1 MDFTILTGMSGSGKT
16 QAIHFFED
24 LGYFCIDNMPPAL
37 IPMLANMMGSVK
49 DKFRNVALVIDI
61 RVGEMINELLGQVDE
76 LKKKYE
82 VRLIF
87 LDTND
92 NTLVHRYKETRRNH
106 PLNNPEGLLASIKE
120 ERAMLYKLR
129 KAADYVIDTSNY
141 SNNKL
146 REKFMEIYNL
156 TSVNSMFEIRVE
168 SFGYKHGIPVDAD
181 LVFDVRCFP
190 NPFYIPDLKKKTGN
204 DQEVRDYVMS
214 FPEAVTFFEKLRDM
228 IKFLVPLYVEEGRSS
243 LVIAIGCTGGHHR
256 SVTFANMLG
265 GYLKE
270 LGYNASTVHRDISIY
285 AAHE

>member
-1 MDFTILTGMSGSGKT
+1 MDFTIVTGMSGSGKT

-37 IPMLANMMGSVK
+37 IPMLADMMGSVR
-49 DKFRNVALVIDI
+49 DKFRHVALVIDI
-61 RVGEMINELLGQVDE
+61 RVGDMINELMGQIE
-76 LKKKYE
+76 KLKEKYD

-92 NTLVHRYKETRRNH
+92 GTLVHRYKETRRSH
-106 PLNNPEGLLASIKE
+106 PLNNSEGLLASIRE

-129 KAADYVIDTSNY
+129 KSADYVIDTSDF

-146 REKFMEIYNL
+146 RERFMEIYNL
-156 TSVNSMFEIRVE
+156 TSVNSMFEVKVT

-190 NPFYIPDLKKKTGN
+190 NPFYIPELKKKTGN
-204 DQEVRDYVMS
+204 DTEVRDYVMS
-214 FPEAVTFFEKLRDM
+214 FPAAVTFYEKLRDM
-228 IKFLVPLYVEEGRSS
+228 IQFLVPLYAEEGRSS

-256 SVTFANMLG
+256 SVAFANMLSD
-265 GYLKE
+265 YLKE
-270 LGYNASTVHRDISIY
+270 LGYNSSTIHRDISIY
-285 AAHE
+285 ASHE